1 MSWDKDKEGWVSFRY
16 ERLPNLCYWCG
27 SLTHDDKDCVIW
39 LNSRGNL
46 SSSTVRRKQRWRS
59 WVLTNLRRTGFKESC
74 RRSTTTVGKVRNNKN
89 GSTVN
94 AGVENNEETV
104 QTSMEVDRSGGPQS
118 GDGTARLDET
128 TLQRQNSDFEERV
141 RDIDDALNYAP

>member
-1 MSWDKDKEGWVSFRY
+1 MGFDKPE
-16 ERLPNLCYWCG
+16 
-27 SLTHDDKDCVIW
+27 KDRVQ
-39 LNSRGNL
+39 RKL
-46 SSSTVRRKQRWRS
+46 SPEHQT
-59 WVLTNLRRTGFKESC
+59 EPM
-74 RRSTTTVGKVRNNKN
+74 TTTVGKVRNNKN

-128 TLQRQNSDFEERV
+128 TLQRQNPDFEERV
-141 RDIDDALNYAP
+141 RDIDDALNYAPEITLSVDVDSDSHAVKAGKYLLTNGNKTQLLISESGVSDFRSDKGQSF